1 MFLYNFFLLFS
12 FSLLVC
18 FFLSFVPY
26 LPPLSPLSTPLTL
39 RSPPALQSDVE
50 VLRMTV
56 ERNKEMLTEKE
67 REMVRRVQ
75 AAREEEL
82 HKMAAVQEEK

>member
-1 MFLYNFFLLFS
+1 M
-12 FSLLVC
+12 
-18 FFLSFVPY
+18 
-26 LPPLSPLSTPLTL
+26 
-39 RSPPALQSDVE
+39 A
-50 VLRMTV
+50 V
-56 ERNKEMLTEKE
+56 ERSKELLAEKE